1 MTLKV
6 ADNDELVGWIS
17 LVAGQGRKIRQFEKR
32 RSGRKR
38 KGYLFQKFKVAA
50 GRVI

>member
-17 LVAGQGRKIRQFEKR
+17 LVAGQGRKIRQLKSEGLAGSEKDIC
-32 RSGRKR
+32 
-38 KGYLFQKFKVAA
+38 FKSLK
-50 GRVI
+50 